1 MKEKTKEILRQLD
14 SAQEIK
20 RLKELNK
27 ILNSNDKYN
36 NLMKTFVNKKKDYI
50 KDNKLNEEILNL
62 RKELFNIPEFN
73 EYMKLQTELR
83 LNFIKINNVIL
94 SVLD

>member
-1 MKEKTKEILRQLD
+1 MKEKTKEILKQLD
-14 SAQEIK
+14 NTDEII
-20 RLKELNK
+20 RLKELNE

-36 NLMKTFVNKKKDYI
+36 SLMKTFVDNKKDYI

-73 EYMKLQTELR
+73 EYMKLQSDLR
-83 LNFIKINNVIL
+83 IQFIKINNIIL